1 MGRSQLNDRTI
12 SRAPFGPWYDQMRYT
27 SQTHFD
33 TPEYTIDLGS
43 NAQLAA
49 ELLRELQQTVR
60 TRLLEA

>member
-1 MGRSQLNDRTI
+1 
-12 SRAPFGPWYDQMRYT
+12 MRYT